1 MHASPRRVATCPPK
15 PVDGSTLE
23 TLWRWLDGGWSH
35 VCDRAGPPAGQ
46 PARSSLTRVRT
57 TFLEGVA
64 DIPGLRSADLQR
76 RIRAASGLQDLW
88 HLRAEIFALVSHTH
102 DQAEAQQR
110 LASLNRHFPTRSAR
124 SGFASLDAAERTS

>member
-1 MHASPRRVATCPPK
+1 MQATPPRVETCPPRAA
-15 PVDGSTLE
+15 GSTLE
-23 TLWRWLDGGWSH
+23 ALWRWLDGGWSR
-35 VCDRAGPPAGQ
+35 VSDRAGPPA
-46 PARSSLTRVRT
+46 RSGATRVRT
-57 TFLEGVA
+57 TFLECVA

-88 HLRAEIFALVSHTH
+88 HLRAELFALVSHTH

-124 SGFASLDAAERTS
+124 SGFASLDAAERSS